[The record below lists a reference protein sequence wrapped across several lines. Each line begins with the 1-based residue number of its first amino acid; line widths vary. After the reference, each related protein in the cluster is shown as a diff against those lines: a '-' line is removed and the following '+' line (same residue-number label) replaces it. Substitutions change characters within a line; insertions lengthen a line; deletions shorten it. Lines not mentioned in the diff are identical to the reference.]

1 MNFSIFE
8 KPVVTVARVAAE
20 NDIYNKTNILELAVD
35 FGFEAPPE
43 IKFNNRVLYLESTE
57 AQLDINDVE
66 EYVTHIYSTEYS
78 FENYNLKERVS
89 VTVYNDDKPIEIGIS
104 TEIENEFEDSMIW
117 YFEQEGM
124 KCIDG
129 TFYPKGNCMNDY
141 KLKIEFV

>member
-20 NDIYNKTNILELAVD
+20 NDIYNKMNILELD
-35 FGFEAPPE
+35 FEFDNEPQ
-43 IKFNNRVLYLESTE
+43 IKFNNRVLILESSE

-141 KLKIEFV
+141 KLKVKFV